1 MVAVIVSFG
10 DGSGMI
16 SAGGLAVCAEQQAP
30 MAQAEWSQSA
40 PRFFG
45 FAVSL
50 GNGVADKCVVTLTAG
65 LGYLPR
71 RYPSPFPRQIKVGT
85 NHKSG
90 IRPCPC

>member
-71 RYPSPFPRQIKVGT
+71 
-85 NHKSG
+85 G
-90 IRPCPC
+90 IRPCPFPRQRVS